1 MSICAVNARIPGSQN
16 YVRISV
22 KMSESRLSNNIS
34 GHLFN
39 NYCFI
44 FFMLN
49 SISHGSLLMHAYI
62 LYWIIR
68 FKTSNSSSHVSY
80 VCVFVCV

>member
-44 FFMLN
+44 FYVEFNFTRVSSNARLHSVLN
-49 SISHGSLLMHAYI
+49 NTLQ
-62 LYWIIR
+62 
-68 FKTSNSSSHVSY
+68 NE
-80 VCVFVCV
+80 